1 MNISEEEHFK
11 MERYILARLLESSGV
26 TNYVL
31 RGQIDSEEEYIANV
45 LVVTDEEESP
55 IGELLTYTQASN
67 LYENEI
73 ASYKLDR
80 LRFFRNR
87 KLSETDWTQNPDVP
101 ESTRTNWQE
110 YRQALRDIT
119 DTYTSLDDVVWPTP
133 PE

>member
-1 MNISEEEHFK
+1 MNIAEEEHFK
-11 MERYILARLLESSGV
+11 MERYILARLLESRGV

-101 ESTRTNWQE
+101 ESTRTNWKE

>member
-1 MNISEEEHFK
+1 MNIAEEEHFK
-11 MERYILARLLESSGV
+11 MERYILARLLESRGI

-31 RGQIDSEEEYIANV
+31 RGQIDSEEGYIANV

-119 DTYTSLDDVVWPTP
+119 NTYTSLDDVVWPTP

>member
-1 MNISEEEHFK
+1 MNIAEEEHFK
-11 MERYILARLLESSGV
+11 MERYILARLLESRGI

-73 ASYKLDR
+73 ALYKLDR

-87 KLSETDWTQNPDVP
+87 KLSETDWTQNADVP
-101 ESTRTNWQE
+101 QSTRDRWAT
-110 YRQALRDIT
+110 YRQELRDIT
-119 DTYTSLDDVVWPTP
+119 ISNQNLNGVVWPTK